1 MYISVVLSNLHVS
14 SRFLKYILELVCGIV
29 MFPILLQRIVTLLE
43 DHSYAENLND
53 RISVIRTRKP
63 TGYLAAR

>member
-14 SRFLKYILELVCGIV
+14 SRFFKYILELVCGIV

-53 RISVIRTRKP
+53 RISVIRPRKP